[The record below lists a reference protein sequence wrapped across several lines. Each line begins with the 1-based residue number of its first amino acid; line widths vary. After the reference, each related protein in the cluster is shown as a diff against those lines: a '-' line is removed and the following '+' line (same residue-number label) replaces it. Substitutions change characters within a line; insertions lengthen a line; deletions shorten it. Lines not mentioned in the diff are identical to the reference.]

1 MTLIKICY
9 GKISCWDKC
18 FLQLIFIINLH
29 LFWRHLISYFF
40 IVSLFHLIH
49 IKICYGEIN
58 LSLKILVFFSSS
70 ASVYCLILFFC
81 WLILFFLQPS
91 LIYLLARF
99 LSSSLI
105 TFFYYF
111 ISLIQQPQFLFYC
124 LISSFII
131 LFPRYTSVTKLLEG
145 SLKVIAMDENELSIS
160 RLIGK

>member
-1 MTLIKICY
+1 MHLLYYYIYDLDLLTHRWYTSKYVMVRLYFIHYASIILLYMWLGSSHPQMTHIKICY

-29 LFWRHLISYFF
+29 LFWRHLISYFI

-81 WLILFFLQPS
+81 WLILFFYS
-91 LIYLLARF
+91 LL
-99 LSSSLI
+99 
-105 TFFYYF
+105 
-111 ISLIQQPQFLFYC
+111 
-124 LISSFII
+124 
-131 LFPRYTSVTKLLEG
+131 
-145 SLKVIAMDENELSIS
+145 
-160 RLIGK
+160 